1 MRCTQTSFSL
11 ASPRL
16 LSLVVALVGVLLA
29 GPAFAAVTV
38 SQVERTNS
46 DHIQGATHYINY
58 SDCSTAE
65 GFTFTLTGHAVDDA
79 VVIHGTS
86 TGADCSVVAPD
97 AGLDCHNLLSST
109 TLTSTTITVP
119 LTATQIATGSG
130 ISTIDSSCADTAT
143 AQTHNVTLYFVN
155 TTDSTSTTLE
165 ITVDTDGPEAPSS
178 VSASVN
184 DSGKVDV
191 SFGSVTDAAT
201 YKAYCQKSD
210 EVGSEGTGGSDGTGG
225 SGGATSAGG
234 SGGSGGASG
243 GAGGS
248 GGATSAGGTGGTGGA
263 GGTGTGGSNF
273 YAADAGGSSSD
284 SATCTLD
291 SSATCETLTQ
301 VSDSLLTAEVT
312 GLAAIT
318 VSGLE
323 DCVVY
328 SCVVVATDE
337 YGNEGEVSETTC
349 GLSGPVTDFFENYRA
364 LGGKAGGG
372 CVLTSP
378 ASDERRGLLALLLGL
393 GLTWFWRRE
402 RRGGSQ

>member
-1 MRCTQTSFSL
+1 MRCTQTSFL
-11 ASPRL
+11 PASRRL
-16 LSLVVALVGVLLA
+16 LSLVATLVTALLA
-29 GPAFAAVTV
+29 GPAFAAITV
-38 SQVERTNS
+38 SQVDRTNS
-46 DHIQGATHYINY
+46 DHLQGTTHYINH

-65 GFTFTLTGHAVDDA
+65 GFTFTLTGQAVDDA

-86 TGADCSVVAPD
+86 TGADCSVEAPD

-109 TLTSTTITVP
+109 TLTSTTTTVA
-119 LTATQIATGSG
+119 LTAMQIATGSG

-143 AQTHNVTLYFVN
+143 AQTHNVTLYIVN
-155 TTDSTSTTLE
+155 ATDSTSTTLE

-191 SFGSVTDAAT
+191 TFGSVTDAAT

-210 EVGSEGTGGSDGTGG
+210 EAGSEGTGGTDGTGG
-225 SGGATSAGG
+225 SSTTTSGTGGD
-234 SGGSGGASG
+234 ASG
-243 GAGGS
+243 GAGGT
-248 GGATSAGGTGGTGGA
+248 GGTGGAGGTGGTGGA

-273 YAADAGGSSSD
+273 YGADTGGSSSD

-312 GLAAIT
+312 GLSAIT

-337 YGNEGEVSETTC
+337 YGNEGNVSETTC

-372 CVLTSP
+372 CVLTTP
-378 ASDERRGLLALLLGL
+378 ASDERRGLLALFLGL

-402 RRGGSQ
+402 RRGGSR